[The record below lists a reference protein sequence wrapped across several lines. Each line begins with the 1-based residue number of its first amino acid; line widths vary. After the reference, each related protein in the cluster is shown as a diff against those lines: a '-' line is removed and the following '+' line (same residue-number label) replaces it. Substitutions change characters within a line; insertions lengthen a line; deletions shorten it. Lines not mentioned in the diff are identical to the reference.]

1 VRRADARTGWPQ
13 LNILLNRW
21 RKMRHAIHR
30 WSVVWTLTGR
40 ERFDAVQARDYV
52 GQAWIAWSVARLRRV
67 PFVFQLDA
75 MHYETYLCSR
85 LAGGL
90 RLGLWRRI
98 WPLLSRER
106 DRFMR
111 RADLV
116 FVLSEEMRR
125 LFLGKGVRPERCFVF
140 PVGAGDAFLGE
151 PGDRTEARRSL
162 GLPEAPTVAYLGNLL
177 PPRDPRFVFEILA
190 EIVRRRPGTRAI
202 LLSRGGADLDR
213 LIERHGLRSAVARG
227 GSVDYADVP
236 RHLAAADVGLYP
248 IRLDVPFAL
257 HSTMSPLKVAEYL
270 ATGLPVVASPVPE
283 VVDLIS
289 ASGAGIV
296 AGEDA
301 ASFAAAAVRL
311 LDDPEAARD
320 MGRRGR
326 EYIRAYKSFA
336 VLAEIVE
343 RTYLERLPS

>member
-1 VRRADARTGWPQ
+1 
-13 LNILLNRW
+13 
-21 RKMRHAIHR
+21 
-30 WSVVWTLTGR
+30 
-40 ERFDAVQARDYV
+40 
-52 GQAWIAWSVARLRRV
+52 
-67 PFVFQLDA
+67 
-75 MHYETYLCSR
+75 
-85 LAGGL
+85 
-90 RLGLWRRI
+90 
-98 WPLLSRER
+98 
-106 DRFMR
+106 
-111 RADLV
+111 
-116 FVLSEEMRR
+116 MRR

-213 LIERHGLRSAVARG
+213 LIERHGLRSAVVRG

-236 RHLAAADVGLYP
+236 RHLAASDVGLYP
-248 IRLDVPFAL
+248 IRVDVPFAL

-336 VLAEIVE
+336 VLAEVVE
-343 RTYLERLPS
+343 RTYLERLAS